1 MRRFKL
7 SFLLVLISI
16 SSFSQISTIKDKIN
30 NVINNKNAGIG
41 VAILDLNSNESVVIN
56 GEEHFPMQSVFK
68 FPIALKVLNDV
79 DNDKIKLSDSIFIS
93 SAELQKKTWSP
104 IQEKYPNGNIKMA
117 LSDIIYYMVAIS
129 GNIGCDVILKNYGGA
144 SSVNH
149 YLRSIGIKNMT
160 IKINEAEQQ
169 TKPDKQVQNW
179 TTPNEAINLLT
190 MFYKHSLLKPATQNF
205 LWDTMRK
212 TATGSIKN
220 KLPKGIVVIHKT
232 GSAPNIKNGTAV
244 NNDVGIMVF
253 PNKKAVAYAI
263 FIKDSKETSDT
274 NYNIIAEIGKII
286 AENKK

>member
-117 LSDIIYYMVAIS
+117 LSDIIYYMVALS
-129 GNIGCDVILKNYGGA
+129 DNIGCDVILKNNGGA

-149 YLRSIGIKNMT
+149 YLRSIGIENMT

-169 TKPDKQVQNW
+169 AKPDKQVQNW

-205 LWDTMRK
+205 LWDTMKK

-244 NNDVGIMVF
+244 NNDVGIMIF

-263 FIKDSKETSDT
+263 FIKDSKETSDA

>member
-7 SFLLVLISI
+7 SFLLVLIST

-56 GEEHFPMQSVFK
+56 GEEHYPMQSVFK

-79 DNDKIKLSDSIFIS
+79 DNDKIKLRDSIFIS
-93 SAELQKKTWSP
+93 SAELKKKTWST

-129 GNIGCDVILKNYGGA
+129 DNIGCDVILKNNGGA
-144 SSVNH
+144 SSINH
-149 YLRSIGIKNMT
+149 YLRSIGVNNMT

-169 TKPDKQVQNW
+169 AKPDKQFQNW
-179 TTPNEAINLLT
+179 ATPNEAINLLT

-205 LWDTMRK
+205 LWDTMKK

-220 KLPKGIVVIHKT
+220 KLPKGITVIHKT

-244 NNDVGIMVF
+244 NNDIGIMVF

>member
-93 SAELQKKTWSP
+93 SAELQKKTWST

-129 GNIGCDVILKNYGGA
+129 DNIGCDVILKNNGGA

-149 YLRSIGIKNMT
+149 YLRSIGIENMT

-169 TKPDKQVQNW
+169 AKPV
-179 TTPNEAINLLT
+179 
-190 MFYKHSLLKPATQNF
+190 
-205 LWDTMRK
+205 
-212 TATGSIKN
+212 
-220 KLPKGIVVIHKT
+220 
-232 GSAPNIKNGTAV
+232 
-244 NNDVGIMVF
+244 
-253 PNKKAVAYAI
+253 
-263 FIKDSKETSDT
+263 
-274 NYNIIAEIGKII
+274 
-286 AENKK
+286 

>member
-93 SAELQKKTWSP
+93 SAELKKKTWSP

-129 GNIGCDVILKNYGGA
+129 DNIGCDVILKNNGGA

-149 YLRSIGIKNMT
+149 YLRSIGIENMT

-169 TKPDKQVQNW
+169 AKPDKQVQNW

-205 LWDTMRK
+205 LWDTMKK

-244 NNDVGIMVF
+244 NNDVGIMIF

>member
-93 SAELQKKTWSP
+93 SAELKKKTWST

-129 GNIGCDVILKNYGGA
+129 DNIGCDVILKNYGGA

-190 MFYKHSLLKPATQNF
+190 MFYKHRLLKPATQNF
-205 LWDTMRK
+205 LWETMKK

-220 KLPKGIVVIHKT
+220 KLPKGIAVIHKT

-274 NYNIIAEIGKII
+274 NYNIIAEIGKVI
-286 AENKK
+286 ADSKK

>member
-30 NVINNKNAGIG
+30 NIINNKNAGIG

-79 DNDKIKLSDSIFIS
+79 DNEKIKLSDSIFIS
-93 SAELQKKTWSP
+93 SGELQKKTWST

-129 GNIGCDVILKNYGGA
+129 DNIGCDVILKNNGGA

-149 YLRSIGIKNMT
+149 YLRSIGIENMT

-169 TKPDKQVQNW
+169 AKPDKQVQNW

-205 LWDTMRK
+205 LWDTMKK

-244 NNDVGIMVF
+244 NNDVGIMIF

-274 NYNIIAEIGKII
+274 NYSIIAEIGKII

>member
-93 SAELQKKTWSP
+93 SAELKKKTWST

-129 GNIGCDVILKNYGGA
+129 DNIGCDVILKNNGGA

-149 YLRSIGIKNMT
+149 YLRSIGIENMT

-169 TKPDKQVQNW
+169 AKPDKQVQNW

-205 LWDTMRK
+205 LWETMKK

-220 KLPKGIVVIHKT
+220 KLSKGIIVIHKT

-244 NNDVGIMVF
+244 NNDVGIMIF

>member
-93 SAELQKKTWSP
+93 SAELQKKTWST

-129 GNIGCDVILKNYGGA
+129 DNIGCDVILKNYGGA

-149 YLRSIGIKNMT
+149 YLKSIGIENMT

-169 TKPDKQVQNW
+169 AKPDKQVQNW

-205 LWDTMRK
+205 LWETMKK

-220 KLPKGIVVIHKT
+220 KLPKGIAVIHKT

>member
-117 LSDIIYYMVAIS
+117 LSDIIYYMVALS
-129 GNIGCDVILKNYGGA
+129 DNIGCDVILKNNGGA

-149 YLRSIGIKNMT
+149 YLRSIGIENMT

-169 TKPDKQVQNW
+169 AKPDKQVQNW

-205 LWDTMRK
+205 LWDTMKK

-232 GSAPNIKNGTAV
+232 GYAPNIKNGTAV
-244 NNDVGIMVF
+244 NNDVGIMIF

-263 FIKDSKETSDT
+263 FIKDSKETSDA

>member
-117 LSDIIYYMVAIS
+117 LSDIIYYMVALS
-129 GNIGCDVILKNYGGA
+129 DNIGCDVILKNNGGA

-149 YLRSIGIKNMT
+149 YLRSIGIENMT

-169 TKPDKQVQNW
+169 AKPDKQVQNW

-205 LWDTMRK
+205 LWDTMKK

-244 NNDVGIMVF
+244 NNDVGIMIF

>member
-1 MRRFKL
+1 
-7 SFLLVLISI
+7 
-16 SSFSQISTIKDKIN
+16 
-30 NVINNKNAGIG
+30 
-41 VAILDLNSNESVVIN
+41 
-56 GEEHFPMQSVFK
+56 
-68 FPIALKVLNDV
+68 
-79 DNDKIKLSDSIFIS
+79 
-93 SAELQKKTWSP
+93 
-104 IQEKYPNGNIKMA
+104 MA
-117 LSDIIYYMVAIS
+117 LSDIIYYMVALS
-129 GNIGCDVILKNYGGA
+129 DNIGCDVILKNNGGA

-149 YLRSIGIKNMT
+149 YLRSIGIENMT

-169 TKPDKQVQNW
+169 AKPDKQVQNW

-205 LWDTMRK
+205 LWDTMKK

-244 NNDVGIMVF
+244 NNDVGIMIF

-263 FIKDSKETSDT
+263 FIKDSKETSDA

>member
-93 SAELQKKTWSP
+93 SAELQKKTWST

-129 GNIGCDVILKNYGGA
+129 DNIGCDVILKNNGGA

-149 YLRSIGIKNMT
+149 YLRSIGIENMT

-169 TKPDKQVQNW
+169 AKPDKQVQNW

-205 LWDTMRK
+205 LWDTMKK

-244 NNDVGIMVF
+244 NNDVGIMIF